1 MNEYKFTIF
10 LITLTHWS
18 STALSGNK
26 DSFVVKKIC
35 TSQIIQCLIKINS
48 LSAGFFVPDMLHIY
62 YRYLSEMHSHKLND
76 EQGLHSFD
84 FGIRPR
90 LGFFITTLFIYFY
103 FLKENKKKKG

>member
-1 MNEYKFTIF
+1 
-10 LITLTHWS
+10 
-18 STALSGNK
+18 
-26 DSFVVKKIC
+26 
-35 TSQIIQCLIKINS
+35 
-48 LSAGFFVPDMLHIY
+48 
-62 YRYLSEMHSHKLND
+62 MHSHKLND